1 MDSVNQAYFYICV
14 TLSAKMAA
22 GISSEMI
29 SAQVSERAV
38 SDKKHV
44 VCDCCVKMTIELNEA
59 KLELSSF
66 REILRVL
73 QEEIRGNSSSTQP
86 TENKGNEGYENK
98 APYTLSANEEW
109 TSFSSNRRK
118 KHYTRSNLPQLT
130 LETSN

>member
-1 MDSVNQAYFYICV
+1 
-14 TLSAKMAA
+14 MAA
-22 GISSEMI
+22 GISSEII

-38 SDKKHV
+38 SDKENV

-73 QEEIRGNSSSTQP
+73 HEEIRGNRSSTQP

-98 APYTLSANEEW
+98 APYTLSANEE
-109 TSFSSNRRK
+109 
-118 KHYTRSNLPQLT
+118 
-130 LETSN
+130 